1 MPEERNPVHTIT
13 AQAEMKINQLVKQV
27 HAFHEELIK
36 KNKKIDYIG
45 ECVSVHGFRIEK
57 DKDLKDALYAKLS
70 EEHKLVMEERDKLKE
85 DLNEKRKE
93 VWDLEYKLT
102 QVQED
107 QTSIH
112 GSTCAPT
119 DRTQSP
125 NLSSSERTCQR

>member
-27 HAFHEELIK
+27 HAFHEELVK
-36 KNKKIDYIG
+36 KNKRIEYIG
-45 ECVSVHGFRIEK
+45 ECVHLHRLCIEK

-112 GSTCAPT
+112 GPVGAPT
-119 DRTQSP
+119 DRLQSP
-125 NLSSSERTCQR
+125 NLSSHERTSQR